1 MTRDEMVKR
10 LDQLH
15 IEAVKLSKDGASK
28 EDLTKA
34 DEYLIEALGLQKDI
48 GEAEE
53 REKKLKNVGAFL
65 GEGVG
70 RKSMPDPAEARGVEN
85 KDVSGGWHFGEFL
98 QAVVVAEKTRM
109 RQVDPRLKWIGDA
122 SFKAVTGLSE
132 AVPTEAGWLVQ
143 PEFAA
148 GIQKRTY
155 DTGVLAAKCQR
166 NTVSGNSLTLYAEDE
181 TSRATGS
188 RHGGVRVYWQDEADA
203 LTSSKP
209 KLRKM
214 TLNLHKMVAAYYATD
229 ELLADARGLG
239 EWVASAI
246 GEEFGFEL
254 DRCILSGTGAGQP
267 LGILNG
273 AALVSVAAEAGQA
286 ATTLVAENVINMWSR
301 SYAPSRVKANWFIN
315 QDIEPQL
322 HTMTIN
328 VGTGGIPVY
337 MPAGGLSGQPYGTLW
352 GRPVIPI
359 EQAST
364 LGTVGD
370 IMLLDLNEYQL
381 IEKGGVVASTSM
393 HVRFLQDEGVWK
405 FVQRFDG
412 QPLWSSTLT
421 PYTGATNTR
430 SPFVAVASRT

>member
-1 MTRDEMVKR
+1 MNRDEMVKR

-15 IEAVKLSKDGASK
+15 IEAVKLSKDGSPK
-28 EDLTKA
+28 DDLMKA

-53 REKKLKNVGAFL
+53 REKKLKGVGAFL
-65 GEGVG
+65 SEGTG
-70 RKSMPDPAEARGVEN
+70 RKSMPDPAEAKGMEN
-85 KDVSGGWHFGEFL
+85 KDAPSGWHMGEFL

-122 SFKAVTGLSE
+122 SFKTVSGLSD
-132 AVPTEAGWLVQ
+132 AVPAEAGWLVQ

-148 GIQKRTY
+148 GILKRTY
-155 DTGVLAAKCQR
+155 ETGVLVNACKR
-166 NTVSGNSLTLYAEDE
+166 NTISGNNLTLYAEDE
-181 TSRATGS
+181 TSRATGY
-188 RHGGVRVYWQDEADA
+188 RHGGVRVYWQNEADD

-214 TLNLHKMVAAYYATD
+214 TLNLHKVVAAYYATD
-229 ELLADARGLG
+229 ELLADARGLN
-239 EWVASAI
+239 EWVSSAI

-267 LGILNG
+267 LGILN
-273 AALVSVAAEAGQA
+273 ATALVSVAKETGQA
-286 ATTLVAENVINMWSR
+286 ATTLVSENLINMWSR
-301 SYAPSRVKANWFIN
+301 CYGPSRTKATWYYN

-328 VGTGGIPVY
+328 VGTGGVPVY
-337 MPAGGLSGQPYGTLW
+337 MPAGGLSGQPYATLW
-352 GRPVIPI
+352 GRPTMPI

-370 IMLLDLNEYQL
+370 IMLLDLNEYQI
-381 IEKGGVVASTSM
+381 IEKGGVAASSSI
-393 HVRFLQDEGVWK
+393 HVRFLQDEQVFK
-405 FVQRFDG
+405 FVMRIDG
-412 QPLWSSTLT
+412 QPIWSSYLT
-421 PYTGATNTR
+421 PYTGATNYR
-430 SPFVAVASRT
+430 SPYVALASRT

>member
-1 MTRDEMVKR
+1 MNRDEMVKR
-10 LDQLH
+10 LDWLH

-34 DEYLIEALGLQKDI
+34 DEYLVEALGLQKDI

-65 GEGVG
+65 SEGTG
-70 RKSMPDPAEARGVEN
+70 RKSMPDPAEAKGVEN
-85 KDVSGGWHFGEFL
+85 KDAPTGWHFGEFL

-122 SFKAVTGLSE
+122 SAKAVTGLSE

-148 GIQKRTY
+148 GIQRRTY
-155 DTGVLAAKCQR
+155 ETGVLASKCAR
-166 NTVSGNSLTLYAEDE
+166 NTISGNSLTLYAEDE

-188 RHGGVRVYWQDEADA
+188 RHGGVRVYWQNEADA
-203 LTSSKP
+203 LSASKP

-214 TLNLHKMVAAYYATD
+214 TLNLHKVVAAYYATD
-229 ELLADARGLG
+229 ELLADARGL
-239 EWVASAI
+239 EQWVASCI

-273 AALVSVAAEAGQA
+273 AALVSVAKETGQA
-286 ATTLVAENVINMWSR
+286 ATTLVSENVINMFSR
-301 SYAPSRVKANWFIN
+301 CYGPSRVRATWFIN

-337 MPAGGLSGQPYGTLW
+337 MPAGGLSGQAYGTLY
-352 GRPVIPI
+352 GRPVQPI

-370 IMLLDLNEYQL
+370 IMLLDLGEYQL
-381 IEKGGVVASTSM
+381 IEKGGVTASSSI
-393 HVRFLQDEGVWK
+393 HVRFLEDEQVFK
-405 FVQRFDG
+405 FVYRIDG
-412 QPLWSSTLT
+412 QPLWSSTLI
-421 PYTGATNTR
+421 PYTGAANTR
-430 SPFVAVASRT
+430 SPFVALASRA